1 MCEILFLL
9 NVERNRI
16 LIKNFLRT
24 NKQLQ
29 NNNRKGNHWI
39 IFTEVANGLINFYL
53 FGMSIKPTTTGLSLV
68 NT

>member
-1 MCEILFLL
+1 MCEILLLL

-16 LIKNFLRT
+16 LIKNFLRA

-39 IFTEVANGLINFYL
+39 TFTEVANGLINFYL
-53 FGMSIKPTTTGLSLV
+53 FGMSIKSAIAGLF
-68 NT
+68 